1 MSCSTTADCTILTF
15 KPDQP
20 LLNHCIT
27 TTSTS
32 DSTTALN
39 TSPYNRCNFLYDAQ
53 LNYEQPNPYFVPY
66 VEIGD
71 GMKDMWRKALMEK
84 NLKFEQDPVI
94 KQWIKDLESYENCKE
109 KEKDEMNENNRTYV
123 SYREASLTNFRV
135 LTKEPVIEK
144 AHYPHTMTVTVYYV
158 DKLRPTCEDKLG
170 YTYYYNNSD
179 EQAKTVKLT
188 CIGGDKFDYTKGVNI
203 AIAKVLYGDIYDFNY
218 VELFAYELEHIK
230 SVQKLVNKCIK
241 NYKNK
246 LIAEEK
252 EKQEEIERKEIIKRR
267 KAKKIA
273 KKRRKALE
281 EKQALVDTISDIVKV
296 VK

>member
-1 MSCSTTADCTILTF
+1 
-15 KPDQP
+15 
-20 LLNHCIT
+20 
-27 TTSTS
+27 
-32 DSTTALN
+32 
-39 TSPYNRCNFLYDAQ
+39 
-53 LNYEQPNPYFVPY
+53 
-66 VEIGD
+66 
-71 GMKDMWRKALMEK
+71 
-84 NLKFEQDPVI
+84 
-94 KQWIKDLESYENCKE
+94 
-109 KEKDEMNENNRTYV
+109 MNDRTYV

-158 DKLRPTCEDKLG
+158 DKLCPTYEDNC
-170 YTYYYNNSD
+170 YTFYYNNSD
-179 EQAKTVKLT
+179 EQAKSVKLT
-188 CIGGDKFDYTKGVNI
+188 CVGDDKFDYTKGVNI
-203 AIAKVLYGDIYDFNY
+203 AIAKALYGDIYDFNY

-246 LIAEEK
+246 LIAEAK
-252 EKQEEIERKEIIKRR
+252 EKNDEIERKEIIKRR

-273 KKRRKALE
+273 KKRRKALA